1 MGKIEVIESEEVYR
15 NAKRQRE
22 VFYGKPVKEEKQLA
36 IEWPRFVK
44 YLGKTNAQIYYSN
57 KSLNGGHWEL
67 YKHIAEGPQ
76 DLFICDDITTIL
88 NDRGEQVQFVDVGAR
103 ENKGRTARQNARN
116 PAIFYATTYELAGP
130 LPKYVSDLAESK
142 GLQWQSKDGSFWEVR
157 IPRTTWASAVHPKT
171 REVML
176 IMYSA
181 EGIHFIVTGSR
192 LDIKK
197 DGIVG

>member
-1 MGKIEVIESEEVYR
+1 MKRIEVIDNDEVYGR
-15 NAKRQRE
+15 AARQRE
-22 VFYGKPVKEEKQLA
+22 VFYGKPVKEEKELA
-36 IEWPRFVK
+36 IQWPTFVK

-57 KSLNGGHWEL
+57 KMLNGGDWEL

-76 DLFICDDITTIL
+76 DLYICDSITTLL
-88 NDRGEQVQFVDVGAR
+88 NDQGQPIRFVDVGAR
-103 ENKGRTARQNARN
+103 ENKGRGIRRN
-116 PAIFYATTYELAGP
+116 PRDPSIFYAPTYALSGP

-142 GLQWQSKDGSFWEVR
+142 GLQWQSEDNSFWEVR
-157 IPRTTWASAVHPKT
+157 IPRTTWASAVHPRT

-176 IMYSA
+176 IMYSN
-181 EGIHFIVTGSR
+181 EGIHFIVTGSK